1 MKIISV
7 ENSEAV
13 SVNGTSLMGRIK
25 TTYDE
30 LVNKFGEPTLRGGDK
45 VTSEWNLAFYV
56 EDDGEEDYVT
66 VAIYD
71 WKMDS
76 TPYGEHTWNI
86 GGFRGKD
93 AVEAVHTAMETNEP
107 FELTVG

>member
-13 SVNGTSLMGRIK
+13 NVNGTSLRGKIK

-30 LVNKFGEPTLRGGDK
+30 LVKKFGEPTLRGGDK
-45 VTSEWNLAFYV
+45 VTSEWNLDFYV

-66 VAIYD
+66 ATIYD

-76 TPYGEHTWNI
+76 TPYGEATWNI

-93 AVEAVHTAMETNEP
+93 AVEAVYTAMETNEP
-107 FELTVG
+107 LELTVG